1 MIKVHMVNKI
11 RKHIEDIYPHIVE
24 IRRNIHNHPE
34 LKLNEYITSGIILG
48 ELESA
53 GWNVYP
59 GYADTTAVIAVLAGG
74 KKGPIRAF
82 RADMDALPIKEETN
96 LPYSS
101 KIEGIMHACGHDF
114 HTSILIGL
122 AYILKKEQSDLPG
135 KIVLVFQP
143 GEEGG
148 FGARILTE
156 AGLIDDFKIEYIIG
170 QHLFPEIP
178 ICKIQ
183 YRFGVMNA
191 NTDSFQIIVTGK
203 GGHAARPNTT
213 IDPIAIAIQ
222 IYSSISTVHF
232 RELSALDP
240 CVITVGSF
248 NSGTTSNIIPEK
260 VFMKGTVRS
269 LSTENREFVLT
280 RIREIA
286 ENTAQMLRGSASVE
300 IHHGYPSVVND
311 YKTTEKIIKAANIY
325 LGDGNIIEMK
335 EPSMGGEDFS
345 YYLQKIPG
353 CMYRIGSGDSG
364 PLHSNRFAPD
374 ENVLKV
380 GMGINCITAFFQP

>member
-1 MIKVHMVNKI
+1 MIKFHMVNKI
-11 RKHIEDIYPHIVE
+11 KKHIEDIYPHIVE
-24 IRRNIHNHPE
+24 IRRNIHNNPE
-34 LKLNEYITSGIILG
+34 LKLEEYVTSGIVTR

-53 GWNVYP
+53 GWNVYS
-59 GYADTTAVIAVLAGG
+59 GYADTTAVIAVLEGG
-74 KKGPIRAF
+74 KRGPIRAF
-82 RADMDALPIKEETN
+82 RADMDALPIKEETK

-122 AYILKKEQSDLPG
+122 AYILKKEQSNLPG

-148 FGARILTE
+148 FGGRILTE

-178 ICKIQ
+178 IGKIQ
-183 YRFGVMNA
+183 YRIGVMSA
-191 NTDSFQIIVTGK
+191 NTDNFQIIVTGK

-222 IYSSISTVHF
+222 IYSSISTIHF

-240 CVITVGSF
+240 CVISVGSF
-248 NSGTTSNIIPEK
+248 NSGTTSNVIPEK
-260 VFMKGTVRS
+260 AFMKGTVRS
-269 LSTENREFVLT
+269 LSTKNREFVLT

-286 ENTAQMLRGSASVE
+286 EKTAQMHRGSASIE
-300 IHHGYPSVVND
+300 IHHGYPSVVNN
-311 YKTTEKIIKAANIY
+311 YKTTEKIINAANIY
-325 LGDGNIIEMK
+325 LGDENIIEMK

-364 PLHSNRFAPD
+364 LLHSNKFSPD

-380 GMGINCITAFFQP
+380 GMGINCTTALLQP